1 MNEEEILDEVIG
13 KSEGDKFVDDPD
25 DRGGPSKFGITK
37 KTPGL
42 GLLLDHKPTTEDIKN
57 LTEPQARHIYRIE
70 FIQGPGFFKI
80 KDDRIRYLAVDSGIH
95 HGPQRVIGWFQEA
108 TGVTVDGILGPK
120 TEAAINGADQDLLYD
135 KILARRLR
143 FIGWIIANKRGQ
155 AKFAGGWTD
164 RIARFIEG

>member
-42 GLLLDHKPTTEDIKN
+42 RLLLGHIPTTEDIKA
-57 LTEPQARHIYRIE
+57 LTEAQARHVYRIE
-70 FIQGPGFFKI
+70 YIQGPGFFKI
-80 KDDRIRYLAVDSGIH
+80 EDARLKHLAVDSGIH
-95 HGPQRVIGWFQEA
+95 HGPQRVIGWLQELV
-108 TGVTVDGILGPK
+108 GVNIDGILGPK
-120 TEAAINGADQDLLYD
+120 TIEAIKNFDEDMLYNDL
-135 KILARRLR
+135 LARRLR
-143 FIGWIIANKRGQ
+143 FIGNIIANKRGQ